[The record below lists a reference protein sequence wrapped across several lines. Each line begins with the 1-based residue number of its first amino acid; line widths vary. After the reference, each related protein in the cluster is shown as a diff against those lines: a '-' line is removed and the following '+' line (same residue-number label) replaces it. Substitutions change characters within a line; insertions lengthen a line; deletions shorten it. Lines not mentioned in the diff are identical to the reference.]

1 MHPTHVV
8 IGAGSAGAVVAA
20 RLSEDPALS
29 VLLLEA
35 GPDVTGQTTPAAV
48 SGPSFFEALAE
59 PGWTWPNLVATRV
72 TGRPAKPYLRGRG
85 VGGSSAVN
93 AMVAMRG
100 LPADYDRWAAAGAT
114 GWAWADVAPTFTS
127 LIEHGPVVV
136 ERVDPSAWG
145 AASAAFAAAARAAGH
160 PWCAD
165 NDVPG
170 TLGVGPVALTSRAG
184 RRWSTNDA
192 YLEPARRRPNLE
204 VRGDV
209 LVDRVIIE
217 RGRVVGVRLAAGEEI
232 ETGSVVL
239 SAGAIHSPAL
249 LLRSGCDRPGVGAGL
264 LDHPGA
270 SFTLLLRPEA
280 RASSP
285 HVRPLECL
293 LRWSSPGGDGDLQG
307 LVTNVLGAGEGAVS
321 MGLLM
326 AALMDSASH
335 GSVRLA
341 SSDPTVDPIVDQA
354 MLATEHDRSR
364 LRGALRH
371 LLALCEHKAMA
382 GVIDRVV
389 ADEQGTP
396 AREVAGDDDRLD
408 AWIEDH
414 VGDHVHAASTCRMG
428 QPDDPMTVVDPACR
442 YVGVEGLRVADASV
456 LPSLP
461 RANPH
466 LSVVMVG
473 ERIATMM
480 RRDLGS
486 R

>member
-1 MHPTHVV
+1 MRPTHVV
-8 IGAGSAGAVVAA
+8 IGAGSTGAVVAA
-20 RLSEDPALS
+20 RLSEDPSQS

-35 GPDVTGQTTPAAV
+35 GPDVMGEATPPAV

-59 PGWTWPNLVATRV
+59 PGWTWPDLVATRV
-72 TGRPAKPYLRGRG
+72 TGRPARPYLRGRG
-85 VGGSSAVN
+85 LGGSSAVN

-100 LPADYDRWAAAGAT
+100 VPADYDNWAAAGAT
-114 GWAWADVAPTFTS
+114 GWSWVDVAPTFAA
-127 LIEHGPVVV
+127 LVEQGPVAV

-145 AASAAFAAAARAAGH
+145 APSLAFAAAARAEGH

-165 NDVPG
+165 HDVPG
-170 TLGVGPVALTSRAG
+170 ALGVGPVALTSRAG
-184 RRWSTNDA
+184 RRWSTSDA
-192 YLEPARRRPNLE
+192 YLVPAHRRPNLE
-204 VRGDV
+204 VRGNA

-217 RGRVVGVRLAAGEEI
+217 RGRVAGVRLATGHEI
-232 ETGSVVL
+232 ETASVVV

-270 SFTLLLRPEA
+270 SFTMLLRQEA

-293 LRWSSPGGDGDLQG
+293 LRWSSPHGDGDLQG
-307 LVTNVLGAGEGAVS
+307 LVTNVLGVGEGAVS

-326 AALMDSASH
+326 AALMDSAAR

-341 SSDPTVDPIVDQA
+341 SSDPFVDPIVDQG
-354 MLATEHDRSR
+354 MLADPHDRSR

-371 LLALCEHKAMA
+371 LLALCEHEAMA
-382 GVIDRVV
+382 SVIERVV

-396 AREVAGDDDRLD
+396 AAEVAADDDRLD
-408 AWIEDH
+408 AWIDDH
-414 VGDHVHAASTCRMG
+414 VGDHVHAAGTCRMG

-456 LPSLP
+456 FPSLP

-466 LSVVMVG
+466 LSAVMVG
-473 ERIATMM
+473 ERVAGMI